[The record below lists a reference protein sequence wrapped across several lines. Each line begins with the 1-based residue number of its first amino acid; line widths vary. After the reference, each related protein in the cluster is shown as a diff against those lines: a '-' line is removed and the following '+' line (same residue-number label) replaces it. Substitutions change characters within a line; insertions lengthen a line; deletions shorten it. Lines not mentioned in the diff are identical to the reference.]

1 MVLLLLSRSCEEPFV
16 ALSGE
21 RCVRQMGPSRTRRL
35 APRARCFF
43 ALAAVIVTCERAV
56 SCGHVWTGGSC
67 GSVMIT
73 CDVARLRAG
82 GGGTMQDTASDH

>member
-35 APRARCFF
+35 APQG
-43 ALAAVIVTCERAV
+43 ALASSPLRPVIVTCERAV
-56 SCGHVWTGGSC
+56 SCGHVLDGR
-67 GSVMIT
+67 V
-73 CDVARLRAG
+73 V
-82 GGGTMQDTASDH
+82 